1 MNNVAWVSLVIAGV
15 LEVVWALAMK
25 QSNGFSKLWPSV
37 ITFAAMWASF
47 AFLSHALKTLPLGV
61 SYAVWVGIG
70 TVGVSIFSVVWFKES
85 LSLLQVVCISF
96 IILGIVGLKL
106 QSQY

>member
-1 MNNVAWVSLVIAGV
+1 MNIAAWVSLLIAGIF
-15 LEVVWALAMK
+15 EVVWALAMK

-47 AFLSHALKTLPLGV
+47 AFLSYALKTLPLGV
-61 SYAVWVGIG
+61 SYAIWVGIG

-85 LSLLQVVCISF
+85 LSFIQVICISF
-96 IILGIVGLKL
+96 ILLGIVGLKL
-106 QSQY
+106 HSQH